1 MSRGCYYLIISAE
14 ILHILLILESIELLQ
29 SWKFLLSNIFCFKEK
44 KSGEKIKE
52 RKKTTV
58 LFLLYYRKY
67 R

>member
-44 KSGEKIKE
+44 KKW
-52 RKKTTV
+52 RKK
-58 LFLLYYRKY
+58 
-67 R
+67 